1 MAQAT
6 IDPPPVPGS
15 QFLLIALL
23 GVGAALC
30 YAAALARFPLLAIYA
45 QPIQNLEKLTN
56 SDPWAGLALAV
67 WTCLLFGGYALGALS
82 LYGASRPRS
91 TASSD
96 EQAPRFKPQAALLLV
111 LIGFPLVFLALLLLV
126 YPTTSVDLYD
136 YMFRGRMLVRYQANT
151 FVQVPIDFKSDPLFW
166 YVAWRRAVTAYGP
179 LWEGLSWLTARLAG
193 ERPLAA
199 LAIIGVGAVPKT
211 ELDALQRAELL
222 RLMLAYKGLAAL
234 GFLGC
239 GAAIWAVLRRTAPR
253 WRWLGLYLW
262 LWNPL
267 ALWESIAAGHNDAW
281 MAMLILLAVGLMVPS
296 PGAKEIRRQADRLST
311 SLLRRISLPAFVG
324 SFLALTAGGLVK
336 FLALMFGPVLLCAA
350 LRQLPS
356 WRERLR
362 LIAIGGLACAAVVV
376 AAYMPFWA
384 GWATLRNF
392 SDRGTL
398 FTSSWLA
405 VLQAPI
411 SLGEV
416 RGLISTRD
424 VLGLLT
430 PGDQSEATAQTIAV
444 SIGLGLLVFGVLW
457 AAWRA
462 WRAPEEVAAHALWLL
477 LWFLFVCN
485 PWFQPWYLLW
495 ALALLA
501 VQPWRGRIALVVG
514 LFCCTAMLSYLPGV
528 FLLPLLGWNVDGAE
542 WNALTSALIYGPP
555 LLALL
560 SGRRPGLARLRR
572 RERLPRTIGAREEEV
587 VG

>member
-1 MAQAT
+1 MVTDHEARSERQAPDS
-6 IDPPPVPGS
+6 INQRSVSGS
-15 QFLLIALL
+15 QLLLFVLL

-30 YAAALARFPLLAIYA
+30 YTAALARFPLLAIYA
-45 QPIQNLEKLTN
+45 QPIQNLEKLTH
-56 SDPWAGLALAV
+56 SDSWAGLGLAA
-67 WTCLLFGGYALGALS
+67 WTLLLFGGYALGALA
-82 LYGASRPRS
+82 LYWAVGARS
-91 TASSD
+91 GPGRS
-96 EQAPRFKPQAALLLV
+96 PQALLLVV
-111 LIGFPLVFLALLLLV
+111 LIGFPLVFLALLVLV

-151 FVQVPIDFKSDPLFW
+151 FVKVPIDFQDDPLFW

-199 LAIIGVGAVPKT
+199 VVLVGGKVQEIGPALDLAQ
-211 ELDALQRAELL
+211 EAELL

-234 GFLGC
+234 GFVGC
-239 GAAIWAVLRRTAPR
+239 GAAIWAVLRRTRPR

-267 ALWESIAAGHNDAW
+267 AGWESGAAGHTDAW
-281 MAMLILLAVGLMVPS
+281 MAMLMVRAVGLIGGRAPERKS
-296 PGAKEIRRQADRLST
+296 SDSREQRRSF
-311 SLLRRISLPAFVG
+311 LRMIG
-324 SFLALTAGGLVK
+324 SFLVLTAGGLIK

-350 LRQLPS
+350 LRQLS
-356 WRERLR
+356 GWRERLR
-362 LIAIGGLACAAVVV
+362 PVAIGGLACASVVV
-376 AAYMPFWA
+376 LAYVPFWV
-384 GWATLRNF
+384 GWGTLRNF

-411 SLGEV
+411 SLDEIHA
-416 RGLISTRD
+416 LISARD

-430 PGDQSEATAQTIAV
+430 PGDQAETTSQAIAV
-444 SIGLGLLVFGVLW
+444 SIGLGLLGFGVLW
-457 AAWRA
+457 ACWRA
-462 WRAPEEVAAHALWLL
+462 WRAPEDVAAHVLWLL
-477 LWFLFVCN
+477 LWFLFLCN

-501 VQPWRGRIALVVG
+501 AQPWRGRLALVIG
-514 LFCCTAMLSYLPGV
+514 LFCCTAMLSYLASV
-528 FLLPLLGWNVDGAE
+528 FLLPLLRWNVDGAE

-560 SGRRPGLARLRR
+560 AGRQRGRPKLWR
-572 RERLPRTIGAREEEV
+572 RERLPRVLPAREEEV
-587 VG
+587 VS